1 MNKQDLINKMA
12 SEAGITKLA
21 AKAALQAFEHGVTEA
36 LANGDSVQMVGF
48 GTFST
53 TQRSA
58 RTARN
63 PKTGEA
69 IQVPAKTAGKF
80 KAGKGLA
87 EAVNG

>member
-12 SEAGITKLA
+12 NDAGITKLA

-36 LANGDSVQMVGF
+36 LANGDTVQMVGF

-63 PKTGEA
+63 PATGEA
-69 IQVPAKTAGKF
+69 VQVPAKTAVKF

-87 EAVNG
+87 EAVNE

>member
-12 SEAGITKLA
+12 NDAGITKLA

-63 PKTGEA
+63 PATGHRSPGPSPPSPRQA
-69 IQVPAKTAGKF
+69 RRRNA
-80 KAGKGLA
+80 
-87 EAVNG
+87 

>member
-12 SEAGITKLA
+12 NDAGITKLA

-63 PKTGEA
+63 PATGEA
-69 IQVPAKTAGKF
+69 VQVPAKTAVKF

-87 EAVNG
+87 EAVN

>member
-58 RTARN
+58 RTARH
-63 PKTGEA
+63 PATGEA
-69 IQVPAKTAGKF
+69 VQVPAKTAVKF